1 MMIVEVLNS
10 RSNNGNMASKLLLLL
25 NEVCEHATQHL
36 KLVLQQLPEFDIHDA
51 SHSGMVVH
59 NMESLLRDKVDELSI
74 YELFL
79 LQMSGFLHDCAMA
92 LPAWELNLLKM
103 TEGIGE
109 FVRNDLGKSYAND
122 GNPPYKLSSAIQLI
136 ETHKPQLY
144 EDFEKVSTFIFSS
157 SSESEMQRDLAER
170 LIDYQE
176 FRNGYTDEL
185 KKKALNGSYTEFF
198 ELSDLIRYEFTRQTH
213 PQRVEKYIRN
223 LASLF
228 EARLGGVWGD
238 KLANDLA
245 RICRSHG
252 ESMNYVKTL
261 EEHTAYHGPESANL
275 QFVAVLLRLADILH
289 FSHDRAPQSL
299 FIEKMIRSKESLLH
313 WKVKFQGINYSL
325 DESDAN
331 GRIKIK
337 YMAYCD
343 EPSLYYF
350 IQEYLDWVDVEIDNY
365 FRLIHGME
373 YSVQTRHLAERY
385 RLNIANTVDR
395 SQVQYDNSKF
405 TPVPDMKFT
414 LEQNKILELLMGV
427 GLYKNKFL
435 CLRELY
441 QNALDACRCMM
452 AIYDNQSVGI
462 RGKIEFGLGISKEG
476 GRQRTY
482 IYCLDNGVGMNKHQI
497 TNFFLKIGNSFYK
510 SKEFQKQNALLNSSF
525 KPTSQFGIGILS
537 CFMVGDK
544 LEVTT
549 RSLAVDGT
557 TSEQPIR
564 FSIDGPHEKFYYM
577 TPDALDLEKLG
588 RHGTLIKVYLSD
600 DVIIYDH
607 KIDELQLVIHG
618 SKSQEFKQ
626 SRPAVYE
633 KWDSHIYNLISSSL
647 AIPKEDVDVLV
658 AINNGTPEKVIP
670 WGTPIN
676 LKDYPSEDLKLIYS
690 EHRYLS
696 DGYKV
701 LDDYLKVRDFINL
714 QEHSIRVED
723 IEYRFLL
730 SLPLPGM
737 PEVDYRVLSFQP
749 VLYRI
754 PNVLVD
760 GVVVEIPIHQ
770 FHDVAEIG
778 TINFVGMERPQLS
791 VDRNSITNIPQGLD
805 DSISKLP
812 ENLASTVVLEISKHI
827 EHYNL
832 KSGSPEVKKLW
843 NYIFHKFHKFS
854 NWLISQ
860 LAVIPEANMIL
871 DDISLFR
878 EKQVSVGDIIDSQ
891 NLVLKR
897 FDSRLLEPTGEL
909 VFLGKIVEA
918 SNIEVK
924 DIDVRIES
932 STFRSVTIPMRH
944 FGPDQTLPLV
954 VRADKWEGEYSQYDL
969 VSGLWPIISPSLYD
983 SLLYGYETTE
993 ISSKMKAVADHSNSI
1008 SGLAGIDPAQIHQ
1021 RLGMFMPERDVFN
1034 RKQNLVKKFDR
1045 SVNKF
1050 WLQELNQHGE
1060 LIRKHK
1066 QDFILFGFISPRQL
1080 SEEELISLEDIKDE
1094 DPIYYDGA
1102 QNGWSFLILGK
1113 TSDFV
1118 ILPGVV
1124 DRASILAAIKPSF
1137 WKKSDNIQ
1145 YLFTDGTVLEPAQ

>member
-1 MMIVEVLNS
+1 MTIVEALNS
-10 RSNNGNMASKLLLLL
+10 RSDNGNMASRLFLLLKD
-25 NEVCEHATQHL
+25 VCDHATQHL
-36 KLVLQQLPEFDIHDA
+36 KLVIQQLPEFDIHDA
-51 SHSGMVVH
+51 SHSNMVVC
-59 NMESLLRDKVDELSI
+59 NMESLLRDKVDELSS

-79 LQMSGFLHDCAMA
+79 LHMSGFLHDCAMA
-92 LPAWELNLLKM
+92 LPTWELNLLKM

-109 FVRNDLGKSYAND
+109 FVHNDLGKSYAND

-144 EDFEKVSTFIFSS
+144 EDFEKVKGFIFSFP
-157 SSESEMQRDLAER
+157 SESEMQRDLAER
-170 LIDYQE
+170 LIDYQQ

-185 KKKALNGSYTEFF
+185 KKKASNASHTEFL
-198 ELSDLIRYEFTRQTH
+198 ELSDLIRYEFIRQTH

-245 RICRSHG
+245 RICQSHG
-252 ESMNYVKTL
+252 ESMDYVKVL
-261 EEHTAYHGPESANL
+261 EEHTAYHGAESANL
-275 QFVAVLLRLADILH
+275 QFVAVLLRIADILH

-313 WKVKFQGINYSL
+313 WKAKFQGINYSL
-325 DESDAN
+325 DELDAN

-350 IQEYLDWVDVEIDNY
+350 IQEYLDWVDGEIENY
-365 FRLIHGME
+365 FRFIHGME
-373 YSVQTRHLAERY
+373 YSVQTRHLADRY
-385 RLNIANTVDR
+385 RLNIANVVDR

-405 TPVPDMKFT
+405 TPVPNMKFN

-452 AIYDNQSVGI
+452 AIFNNQSVSI

-482 IYCLDNGVGMNKHQI
+482 IYCLDNGVGMDKNQI
-497 TNFFLKIGNSFYK
+497 TNYFLKIGNSFYK

-537 CFMVGDK
+537 CFMIGDK

-557 TSEQPIR
+557 TSDQPIR

-588 RHGTLIKVYLSD
+588 RNGTLIKVYLSD
-600 DVIIYDH
+600 DVVIYDH
-607 KIDELQLVIHG
+607 KIDKLQLVIHG
-618 SKSQEFKQ
+618 SESQDIKQ
-626 SRPAVYE
+626 HRPTVYE
-633 KWDSHIYNLISSSL
+633 KWDSHIYKLINSYL

-658 AINNGTPEKVIP
+658 AFNDGTTEKVIP

-676 LKDYPSEDLKLIYS
+676 LSNYPSEDVELIYTNR
-690 EHRYLS
+690 RYLS

-714 QEHSIRVED
+714 QEYSIRVED
-723 IEYRFLL
+723 VEYRFLL
-730 SLPLPGM
+730 NLPLPGM

-749 VLYRI
+749 VLYKI
-754 PNVLVD
+754 PRVLVD
-760 GVVVEIPIHQ
+760 GVVVDASGLQ
-770 FHDVAEIG
+770 FHDLTEIG
-778 TINFVGMERPQLS
+778 TINFVGIERPQLS
-791 VDRNSITNIPQGLD
+791 VDRNSITNIPKELEN
-805 DSISKLP
+805 SISKLP
-812 ENLASTVVLEISKHI
+812 EKFAGKVIIEISRHI
-827 EHYNL
+827 ANYNL
-832 KSGSPEVKKLW
+832 KSDSAEVRVLW
-843 NYIFHKFHKFS
+843 NYIFHKFHKFA
-854 NWLISQ
+854 NWMVGH
-860 LAVIPEANMIL
+860 LAVIPEADMIL
-871 DDISLFR
+871 DDMSLFG
-878 EKQVSVGDIIDSQ
+878 EKQVSVADVVSSQ

-909 VFLGKIVEA
+909 VFLGKVMEA
-918 SNIEVK
+918 DS
-924 DIDVRIES
+924 IDVEDTDVHITS
-932 STFRSVTIPMRH
+932 STFQSVIVPQRH

-954 VRADKWEGEYSQYDL
+954 IRADKWGGKYFQYDL
-969 VSGLWPIISPSLYD
+969 VSGLWPIIPSSLYNR
-983 SLLYGYETTE
+983 LLYDYETTE
-993 ISSKMKAVADHSNSI
+993 ISSRMKAVAEHSNSI
-1008 SGLAGIDPAQIHQ
+1008 SGLAGIDPAQIHP
-1021 RLGMFMPERDVFN
+1021 RLGMFSPERDVFG
-1034 RKQNLVKKFDR
+1034 RKQNHVNKFDR
-1045 SVNKF
+1045 SANNF

-1060 LIRKHK
+1060 LVRKHK
-1066 QDFILFGFISPRQL
+1066 QDFVLFGFISPRQL
-1080 SEEELISLEDIKDE
+1080 SEEELVSLEDIKDE
-1094 DPIYYDGA
+1094 DPVYYSGV

-1113 TSDFV
+1113 TADFV

-1124 DRASILAAIKPSF
+1124 DRASIVAAIKPSF
-1137 WKKSDNIQ
+1137 WKKSEDIQ
-1145 YLFTDGTVLEPAQ
+1145 YLFTDGTVLEQA